1 MFKKLIKKL
10 MDYLSKLSVE
20 QEDVVGVDIT
30 PGCIR
35 LAQLS
40 GDNDKWTLS
49 KLAYK
54 YIEETTD
61 IASIKNDSEQYINK
75 LSQIISQGKITTT
88 NAAVSIPVSSAIIK
102 VVSLPLMTD
111 EELQEAVDTDS
122 LWENVVQLTDNLDE
136 YSIFWQVLKRN
147 TSENQMDLLFVAS
160 KLDDIDHYL
169 NIVRQAG
176 LNPVVVDVR
185 CFAIRNALELR
196 KDLTKGNEPVAIV
209 EFGVSENY
217 ILILHEDSP
226 FISDIYLSD
235 KDRSLLS
242 NPDIDPIL
250 HKKIIDR
257 FAMQVAQMLTSYQSK
272 YKIQPIESLLLSST
286 FSTLNDTLACFQE
299 ALPSVKVEVFNAL
312 KKVTLPANLK
322 EKALA
327 EQNLS
332 VFSSVL
338 GLATRKLDVFGRYEY
353 ITGTNNINLLPN
365 REGVKNQEKMKFLS
379 RWGLAIFTVLIV
391 LFAGWSFFSDSS
403 KLERVDNLM
412 IEYNNLEMLKNDK
425 QIILDDIRVKQQSL
439 SGMLEVSKT
448 LTSNQG
454 LMYSVLLGI
463 NISVPQGVSLSNI
476 KYPGGNTMTLTG
488 LSISDQN
495 ILQFITNLQDT
506 KVIDKASLLTMSII
520 KQDKRSFKS
529 FSIRCILAPQEAA
542 LTKGKSNGN

>member
-1 MFKKLIKKL
+1 
-10 MDYLSKLSVE
+10 
-20 QEDVVGVDIT
+20 
-30 PGCIR
+30 
-35 LAQLS
+35 
-40 GDNDKWTLS
+40 
-49 KLAYK
+49 
-54 YIEETTD
+54 
-61 IASIKNDSEQYINK
+61 
-75 LSQIISQGKITTT
+75 
-88 NAAVSIPVSSAIIK
+88 
-102 VVSLPLMTD
+102 
-111 EELQEAVDTDS
+111 
-122 LWENVVQLTDNLDE
+122 
-136 YSIFWQVLKRN
+136 
-147 TSENQMDLLFVAS
+147 
-160 KLDDIDHYL
+160 
-169 NIVRQAG
+169 
-176 LNPVVVDVR
+176 
-185 CFAIRNALELR
+185 
-196 KDLTKGNEPVAIV
+196 
-209 EFGVSENY
+209 
-217 ILILHEDSP
+217 
-226 FISDIYLSD
+226 
-235 KDRSLLS
+235 
-242 NPDIDPIL
+242 L

-299 ALPSVKVEVFNAL
+299 ALPSIKVEVFNAL

-379 RWGLAIFTVLIV
+379 RWGIAIFTVLIV